1 VVVFVIA
8 RSSLGEHSVDNPA
21 ANRCGCQRSG
31 PAGPSPAE
39 SARSRRSSYTAE
51 LVLAADGW
59 DSHPRRVGVNGRVLL
74 LGYFASQPTD
84 LFTALCANGY
94 LVDLLVVTP
103 NTASGAADA
112 AMVLTD
118 TTSNL
123 VYAQHILLTVN
134 APHPRSAE
142 GAVEAVWDAKR
153 PAGSHP
159 ASGRARGAP
168 SGTGR
173 VGAPA
178 NLSARVRPRA
188 PDAAAP
194 GCRAGPAGRALP
206 YMTDGELTTAA
217 GRKRDDRTGI
227 DRPAGG
233 GH

>member
-1 VVVFVIA
+1 M
-8 RSSLGEHSVDNPA
+8 
-21 ANRCGCQRSG
+21 
-31 PAGPSPAE
+31 
-39 SARSRRSSYTAE
+39 
-51 LVLAADGW
+51 
-59 DSHPRRVGVNGRVLL
+59 GVNGRVLL

-112 AMVLTD
+112 AMVLTA

-159 ASGRARGAP
+159 ASGQARGAP

-188 PDAAAP
+188 GS
-194 GCRAGPAGRALP
+194 GCRCARLSGRPRRSRSAVH
-206 YMTDGELTTAA
+206 DRRRADH
-217 GRKRDDRTGI
+217 GR
-227 DRPAGG
+227 RPETR
-233 GH
+233 

>member
-1 VVVFVIA
+1 M
-8 RSSLGEHSVDNPA
+8 
-21 ANRCGCQRSG
+21 
-31 PAGPSPAE
+31 
-39 SARSRRSSYTAE
+39 
-51 LVLAADGW
+51 
-59 DSHPRRVGVNGRVLL
+59 GVNGRVLL

-112 AMVLTD
+112 AMVLTA
-118 TTSNL
+118 TTNNL

-142 GAVEAVWDAKR
+142 GAVEAVCDAKR

-178 NLSARVRPRA
+178 NLRPASDLGLA